1 MYIVSN
7 QIKIK
12 NQMKRKKNIFNN
24 NNNNNNDQGKN
35 LISDNSDK
43 KE

>member
-24 NNNNNNDQGKN
+24 NNNNDQGKN